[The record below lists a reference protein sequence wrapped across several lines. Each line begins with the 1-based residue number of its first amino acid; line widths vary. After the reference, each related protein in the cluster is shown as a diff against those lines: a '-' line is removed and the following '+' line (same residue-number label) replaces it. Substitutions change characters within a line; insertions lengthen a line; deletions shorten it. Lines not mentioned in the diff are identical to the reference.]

1 MPVDQKN
8 IESYLEGATR
18 AERFDPYWLVTG
30 NDEFLM
36 LETGDKI
43 RAAAFVAGHT
53 ERIVLELG
61 AKSDWTTLVEA
72 VTSYGMFDDKKIV
85 EVRLAGAPGTK
96 GGPVLKDLL
105 SRIYDGVSVVF
116 FVPTPDWSSAKA
128 AWWTELKKQST
139 VVECNTPERRNLPA
153 WLGARLA
160 RHGQSASPDTLEAFS
175 DLVEGNLFA
184 AHQEVESLP
193 FSTRRANSRRKRSNR
208 PFSTPRTS
216 RRRRYSRPSARASPP
231 ARPASSTRSKRRRNR
246 SFRSSPFFPCK
257 SARSSNCEAGM
268 IGGSHTSKA
277 SFRRRNFSAAPSAS
291 A

>member
-8 IESYLEGATR
+8 IESYLEGAAR

-85 EVRLAGAPGTK
+85 EVRLAGAPGLK

-184 AHQEVESLP
+184 ARILQCPQLDHTAQTRYRFQRLAAIIDLQQFIVQITKHLFP
-193 FSTRRANSRRKRSNR
+193 FLFVIYPYTTATEKQKQAMDLAHIKYVNYSIYEITVSFISKIIRRK
-208 PFSTPRTS
+208 
-216 RRRRYSRPSARASPP
+216 
-231 ARPASSTRSKRRRNR
+231 
-246 SFRSSPFFPCK
+246 
-257 SARSSNCEAGM
+257 
-268 IGGSHTSKA
+268 
-277 SFRRRNFSAAPSAS
+277 
-291 A
+291 

>member
-85 EVRLAGAPGTK
+85 EVRLAGAPGLK

-105 SRIYDGVSVVF
+105 SRVYDGVSVVF
-116 FVPTPDWSSAKA
+116 FVPTPDWSSDGKIVYYS
-128 AWWTELKKQST
+128 LKNRKIED
-139 VVECNTPERRNLPA
+139 VMFAGVKF
-153 WLGARLA
+153 LGL
-160 RHGQSASPDTLEAFS
+160 
-175 DLVEGNLFA
+175 
-184 AHQEVESLP
+184 
-193 FSTRRANSRRKRSNR
+193 
-208 PFSTPRTS
+208 
-216 RRRRYSRPSARASPP
+216 
-231 ARPASSTRSKRRRNR
+231 
-246 SFRSSPFFPCK
+246 
-257 SARSSNCEAGM
+257 
-268 IGGSHTSKA
+268 
-277 SFRRRNFSAAPSAS
+277 
-291 A
+291 